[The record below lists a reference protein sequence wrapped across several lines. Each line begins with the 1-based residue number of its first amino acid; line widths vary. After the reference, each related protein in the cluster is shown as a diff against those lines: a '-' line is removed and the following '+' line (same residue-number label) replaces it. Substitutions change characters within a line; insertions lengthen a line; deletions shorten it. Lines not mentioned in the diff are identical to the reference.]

1 MLEQVA
7 PTEKEAPPLWTQ
19 VLDGI
24 YKNRDSGMLYERP
37 ILPSGIRTWRS
48 LKTKNQKHAQ
58 EELRRRRSNG
68 NVALSQMTVGEVI
81 DRYEADG
88 YLDRD
93 LAKRPSK
100 TETDEKR
107 HCQTLRQF
115 WDNIRVAAVSDITC
129 DDYSG
134 WRKDPKR
141 LKQGIGDRTTDRE
154 LNTLNNAFRYAKR
167 RGLIRLNP
175 LANRPKYQPTNAVHH
190 CREFMPGDTEDLH
203 ACAALFFAHP
213 HSVVLGFQMLFEAYT
228 GLRTCEV
235 LKWRTDAG
243 TDGFGSTTGQ
253 FLRVWRCKNQ
263 HLVNPY
269 VNIHEGLAELLAA
282 HKAWKEE
289 HFPQSQWFFPSH
301 FGGECVDKGALAH
314 ALRRLQRKGMR
325 KLTSHGMRAFYVT
338 VRRSQGATDAL
349 IAHEIGHQSGGATLA
364 GTYGGVPPNW
374 LNGGG
379 PNMKWLPT
387 DKRAWALL
395 NDRPVKRH
403 SAKQDDQNKLAV
415 TTGQSHRPAIPMRG
429 RGPMHAGETPTP
441 SSCPSVLTL

>member
-1 MLEQVA
+1 VVLDHFLDHSDFGKKVKAGTKMKEPAMREKVA
-7 PTEKEAPPLWTQ
+7 PTEKETPPLWTQ

-37 ILPSGIRTWRS
+37 ILPNGIRTWRS

-58 EELRRRRSNG
+58 EELHRRRANG

-81 DRYEADG
+81 TRYEADG

-93 LAKRPSK
+93 LAKRPPK
-100 TETDEKR
+100 TEADERR
-107 HCQTLRQF
+107 HSQTLRLF
-115 WDNIRVAAVSDITC
+115 WGGIKVAAVIDITC
-129 DDYSG
+129 DNYAL
-134 WRKDPKR
+134 WRKSPKR
-141 LKQGIGDRTTDRE
+141 LKQGTGDRITDRE

-175 LANRPKYQPTNAVHH
+175 LANRPKYQPRNAVHH
-190 CREFMPGDTEDLH
+190 CREFMPGDAEQLH
-203 ACAALFFAHP
+203 ACAALLFGHP
-213 HSVVLGFQMLFEAYT
+213 HSAVLGFQMLFEAYT

-235 LKWRTDAG
+235 LKWRTDSGA
-243 TDGFGSTTGQ
+243 DGFGYVMGQ

-269 VNIHEGLAELLAA
+269 VNVHDGMVELLAA
-282 HKAWKEE
+282 HKAWKED
-289 HFPQSQWFFPSH
+289 HYPKSPWFFPSH
-301 FGGECVDKGALAH
+301 FGGDCVNKSALAH
-314 ALRRLQRKGMR
+314 ALRRLHRNGGK
-325 KLTSHGMRAFYVT
+325 KFTSHAMRAFYVT

-379 PNMKWLPT
+379 PNLEWLPASE
-387 DKRAWALL
+387 RAW
-395 NDRPVKRH
+395 
-403 SAKQDDQNKLAV
+403 
-415 TTGQSHRPAIPMRG
+415 
-429 RGPMHAGETPTP
+429 
-441 SSCPSVLTL
+441 SVLNNQAESAATKAGSLPTGNPSA